1 MINLIINLILGWV
14 GALIVNYLSDELPRS
29 RRISR
34 PHCRACGAELA
45 LGYYLRLEACPYC
58 RKKPTARHI
67 AVLILGII
75 MAGLLYLFPIPSLGN
90 YGALLWMTY
99 FGVVAI
105 IDLEHR
111 LIMHPVSL
119 VGAVLGAIFGI
130 ANHGVLNTILGG
142 LAGFGIMLVFYLLGI
157 LFVRIASRSSGEE
170 ITEVALG
177 FGDVNLAGVLGLLLG
192 WPGVIGGI
200 VLAIFLGGI
209 VSGIFLVVQKIRKRY
224 QAFQALPYGP
234 FLVLS
239 AVILFYLSQIVR

>member
-1 MINLIINLILGWV
+1 
-14 GALIVNYLSDELPRS
+14 
-29 RRISR
+29 
-34 PHCRACGAELA
+34 
-45 LGYYLRLEACPYC
+45 
-58 RKKPTARHI
+58 
-67 AVLILGII
+67 
-75 MAGLLYLFPIPSLGN
+75 
-90 YGALLWMTY
+90 MTY
-99 FGVVAI
+99 FGVVVV

-119 VGAVLGAIFGI
+119 AGAAIGCIFGI
-130 ANHGVLNTILGG
+130 INHGLVNTVVGG
-142 LAGFGIMLVFYLLGI
+142 AAGFGIMLLFYLLGV

-209 VSGIFLVVQKIRKRY
+209 VSGIFLVVQKVRKRY

-239 AVILFYLSQIVR
+239 TVILFYLSQFVR